1 MERTTVTDSH
11 VFLYANPITSNDLR
25 EPESCFIF
33 MKTKLLLSVVIISLL
48 SALSAYAA
56 NEYDFKEGGVFYKI
70 LSVPEMT
77 VSVVKGDVEY
87 TGKVTIPETVTY
99 NNKTLKVTEI
109 GVGAFRLCQNLTE
122 VVLPEGL
129 LSVSNNAFYYC
140 TSLKICNLPSTLK
153 RIDYSA
159 FCYTSIREVI
169 LPDNLEFLGTASFS
183 NSKIEKVI
191 FGSNLTTTGDDQ
203 FNNSTLR
210 EVVLNNAL
218 EEIGNSCF
226 SSCKY
231 LSSISIPKDVRKIG
245 ANAFYDSALE
255 TVTGMEGVRQISRNA
270 FARCNQLKELPHLNS
285 AEEIEYNSFR
295 DCSKLKSL
303 YLGNNIKSFNL
314 SNLVGCNSLET
325 LSMGTGI
332 ETITRFEG
340 YSIESVPLKSW
351 TIMADEEVPQ
361 CTATLPNLFF
371 LDCTLYVPSNMV
383 SLYQNA
389 EPWKNFFNIKDVAQS
404 SVKDVV
410 TEGLTVKANNG
421 TVEIVGYNG
430 QDIVKVYSFDGKLV
444 YSGRSSQ
451 ISGLNK
457 GMYIVTVGEKSS
469 KIIL

>member
-87 TGKVTIPETVTY
+87 TGKVIIPETVNY
-99 NNKTLKVTEI
+99 SNKTFKVTEI
-109 GVGAFRLCQNLTE
+109 GERAFERCRNVTE

-129 LSVSNNAFYYC
+129 LIINEDAFINC
-140 TSLKICNLPSTLK
+140 TELRICNFPTTLK
-153 RIDYSA
+153 RIESAAFRYS
-159 FCYTSIREVI
+159 SVREVI
-169 LPDNLEFLGTASFS
+169 LPDNLEFLGGYAFAET
-183 NSKIEKVI
+183 KTEKVV
-191 FGSNLTTTGDDQ
+191 FGSNLISIGPAVLLDATV
-203 FNNSTLR
+203 R
-210 EVVLNNAL
+210 EVVLNEGL
-218 EEIGNSCF
+218 EKISQSCF
-226 SSCKY
+226 TLCKY
-231 LSSISIPKDVRKIG
+231 LTSIDIPESVRTIEQQ
-245 ANAFYDSALE
+245 AFSRSALE
-255 TVTGMEGVRQISRNA
+255 SVTGMEGVRIINGFTFHS
-270 FARCNQLKELPHLNS
+270 CEQLKELPTLIS
-285 AEEIEYNSFR
+285 IEEIGSLAFQN
-295 DCSKLKSL
+295 CSKLKAL
-303 YLGNNIKSFNL
+303 YLGNSIKSFDLASIEN
-314 SNLVGCNSLET
+314 CNSLET
-325 LSMGTGI
+325 LYMGKGVQSI
-332 ETITRFEG
+332 
-340 YSIESVPLKSW
+340 SQSSSNIESVPLKSW

-371 LDCTLYVPSNMV
+371 LDCTLYVPNKMV

-410 TEGLTVKANNG
+410 TEGFTVKANNG
-421 TVEIVGYNG
+421 AIEIVGYNG
-430 QDIVKVYSFDGKLV
+430 QDIVKVYSFDGKQV
-444 YSGRSSQ
+444 YSGLSSQ

-457 GMYIVTVGEKSS
+457 GMYIVTVGEKFS